1 MIWPEQR
8 IVFRICPIIRKVTD
22 MNDAFLKMTFGLGIL
37 VLGASEVAAQPNS
50 CAPRGVVI
58 ERLADKYGESRQSV
72 GLGGQGQLVE
82 VFASTETGTWT
93 ITVTLPTGMT
103 CLVAS
108 GGSYETLAEAL
119 PNTDDDA

>member
-1 MIWPEQR
+1 
-8 IVFRICPIIRKVTD
+8 
-22 MNDAFLKMTFGLGIL
+22 MNEAWMKLTLGMGLL
-37 VLGASEVAAQPNS
+37 ALGASEVAAQPDS

-58 ERLADKYGESRQSV
+58 ERLADTYGESRQSV
-72 GLGGQGQLVE
+72 GLGGQGQVVE
-82 VFASTETGTWT
+82 VFASAETGTWT
-93 ITVTLPTGMT
+93 ITVTLPTGIT